1 MTRADR
7 SPYALPLFAALALLV
22 YVGNYAI
29 ASAYSAHAQAQ
40 ARVPEWVVAF
50 DVFLL
55 VPALYLAIMRPPLKK
70 ALLGTVA
77 LLSLGILAGSLIIPA
92 SDRQVWR
99 GLEQV
104 RWLYLGALL
113 LAQVVLI
120 STVVRDI
127 FRHRD
132 APNLETAV
140 HRAIAA
146 RIPEPGVARL
156 LQADARVWLYAFVRN
171 KARFVQ
177 PAPAFHCWR
186 HGANASNQIAFL
198 VLVGVEIPI
207 AHVLLSLYSPAVA
220 LVASVLSTYGWLF
233 LYAEYRATL
242 LRATTLDDDAVHIR
256 HGVLGDQR
264 VPYATI
270 AAVERV
276 DVRPRRARGQ
286 LRFVGTVNA
295 NLRLVLHPQA
305 QLDTVLGRRPISDIY
320 LALDEPAA
328 FAAELPPRLQG

>member
-1 MTRADR
+1 MTRSDSR
-7 SPYALPLFAALALLV
+7 TYALPLFAALALLV

-29 ASAYSAHAQAQ
+29 SGAYSSHAQ

-55 VPALYLAIMRPPLKK
+55 VPALYLAIVRPPLKK
-70 ALLGTVA
+70 ALFATVA
-77 LLSLGILAGSLIIPA
+77 LLSLGILAGSFIIPPA
-92 SDRQVWR
+92 DKQAWR
-99 GLEQV
+99 VLEQV

-113 LAQVVLI
+113 VAQLALI
-120 STVVRDI
+120 TAVVRDI
-127 FRHRD
+127 LRHRD
-132 APNLETAV
+132 APNLEAAV
-140 HRAIAA
+140 NLAIAA
-146 RIPEPGVARL
+146 RILEPGVARL

-177 PAPAFHCWR
+177 PAQAFHCWK
-186 HGANASNQIAFL
+186 HGANASNQMAFL
-198 VLVGVEIPI
+198 VLVGVEIPV
-207 AHVLLSLYSPAVA
+207 AHVLLSLYSPTVA
-220 LVASVLSTYGWLF
+220 LVASALSTYGWLF

-242 LRATTLDDDAVHIR
+242 LRATTLEDDALHIR

-264 VPYATI
+264 VPYAAI

-295 NLRLVLHPQA
+295 NLRLVMRPDT
-305 QLDTVLGRRPISDIY
+305 QLDTLLGRRPIGDIY

-328 FAAELPPRLQG
+328 FAAALQPRLQG

>member
-1 MTRADR
+1 MTRPDR
-7 SPYALPLFAALALLV
+7 SPYALPLFAAIALLV
-22 YVGNYAI
+22 YLGNYAI
-29 ASAYSAHAQAQ
+29 GSAYVAHTHAA
-40 ARVPEWVVAF
+40 VPEWVVAF

-92 SDRQVWR
+92 ADRQVWR

-120 STVVRDI
+120 TTVVRDI
-127 FRHRD
+127 LHHRD

-140 HRAIAA
+140 HGAIAA

-177 PAPAFHCWR
+177 PGPAFHCWR

-220 LVASVLSTYGWLF
+220 LVYTERCRDKSDALRQERLIKKLRKSAKECLVAS
-233 LYAEYRATL
+233 
-242 LRATTLDDDAVHIR
+242 AVTGPSI
-256 HGVLGDQR
+256 
-264 VPYATI
+264 
-270 AAVERV
+270 
-276 DVRPRRARGQ
+276 
-286 LRFVGTVNA
+286 
-295 NLRLVLHPQA
+295 
-305 QLDTVLGRRPISDIY
+305 
-320 LALDEPAA
+320 
-328 FAAELPPRLQG
+328 